1 MCLIFFKVPS
11 DSQKAKLEKVTKAR
25 SKKPEITEEVREE
38 HRQHKQKY
46 GNSRQ
51 PLITGL
57 TSDYDYE
64 LFREA
69 QARACELLVSIKK
82 KSQMF

>member
-1 MCLIFFKVPS
+1 MPS
-11 DSQKAKLEKVTKAR
+11 ESQKAKLEKITKAR

-46 GNSRQ
+46 GNTRQ

-69 QARACELLVSIKK
+69 QARACELLVSTHYLNLVHFIE
-82 KSQMF
+82 M